1 MTDARS
7 DALRALQQLHAVT
20 VEPPESGLEADEVAT
35 RAIEVLSAR
44 EQPLGDLAAALA
56 RDPGALRDLPDAAE
70 LYHAIEQ
77 RASAWHAALTHAR
90 HLVGERLQS
99 VSRARAATHR

>member
-1 MTDARS
+1 MTDARR

-20 VEPPESGLEADEVAT
+20 AEPPESGLEADQVAA
-35 RAIEVLSAR
+35 RAIEVLAAR
-44 EQPLGDLAAALA
+44 EQPLRDLAAALV
-56 RDPGALRDLPDAAE
+56 REPGALRDLPEAAE
-70 LYHAIEQ
+70 LYHVIEQ

>member
-1 MTDARS
+1 MTAARR

-20 VEPPESGLEADEVAT
+20 AEPPVSGLEADEVVD
-35 RAIEVLSAR
+35 RAAEVLAAR
-44 EQPLGDLAAALA
+44 ERPLRDLAAALA
-56 RDPGALRDLPDAAE
+56 REPGTLRDQPEAVE
-70 LYHAIEQ
+70 LYELIEQ
-77 RASAWHAALTHAR
+77 RAAAWHAALTHAR